1 MADRRRIGGTVLAL
15 LALAGAAGCASGSSS
30 ASSSG
35 GASSSA
41 GSASGGGAI
50 AEPAAKALGGA
61 TVPRADLRQ
70 VAVRLPS
77 AVIKTADIRLRVPH
91 GKIQTVVNRIGTL
104 ANAMGGIT
112 SRSNVVHV
120 GGRVGTIV
128 IRVPSARFQPTLI
141 QIGTFGQV
149 QSQLVQSQ
157 DVTREFVDLNA
168 RLVNLRDQE
177 RVLRRLMN
185 RASTV
190 SGSIL
195 VESQLTQVQLQIE
208 ELTGRVLY
216 LQNRAS
222 LSTIA
227 VTVVEA
233 GAKPPV
239 HHHASAL
246 WRAGRRALEG
256 TLGVVVTV
264 IVGLGYVLP
273 LALLAL
279 VALGAVRLLAPRVPR
294 AAPRERGPADA

>member
-1 MADRRRIGGTVLAL
+1 MADRRRIGGTSLAL
-15 LALAGAAGCASGSSS
+15 LALAAAAGCAGGSSS
-30 ASSSG
+30 GSGEASSAPANAGAG
-35 GASSSA
+35 GALRA
-41 GSASGGGAI
+41 T
-50 AEPAAKALGGA
+50 AEPALGAVHGA
-61 TVPRADLRQ
+61 QPADLRSGP
-70 VAVRLPS
+70 VRLPS
-77 AVIKTADIRLRVPH
+77 AVIKTADVRLRVPH
-91 GKIQTVVNRIGTL
+91 GKIQAVVNRIGTL
-104 ANAMGGIT
+104 ANAVGGIT

-120 GGRVGTIV
+120 GGRVGTIA
-128 IRVPSARFQPTLI
+128 IRVPSARFQKTLI
-141 QIGTFGQV
+141 RIGGFGQV

-157 DVTREFVDLNA
+157 DVTQQFVDLNA
-168 RLVNLRDQE
+168 RLVNLREQE

-185 RASTV
+185 RATTV

-233 GAKPPV
+233 GVKPPV
-239 HHHASAL
+239 HHHASTL
-246 WRAGRRALEG
+246 WKAGRRALDG
-256 TLGVVVTV
+256 TLGVIVTV

-279 VALGAVRLLAPRVPR
+279 LVLGAVRLLAPRLPR
-294 AAPRERGPADA
+294 PTPRERGPADA